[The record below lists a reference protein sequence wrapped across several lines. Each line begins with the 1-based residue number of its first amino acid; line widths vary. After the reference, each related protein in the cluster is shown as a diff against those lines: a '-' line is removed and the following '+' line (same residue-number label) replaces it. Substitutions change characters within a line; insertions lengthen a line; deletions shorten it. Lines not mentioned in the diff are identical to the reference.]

1 MAKRRQGLADS
12 GGRTFPEA
20 ETADSAKKA
29 EPHFHGH
36 RDRLRDR
43 FLDAG
48 ADALAD
54 YEILEL
60 LLFSAI
66 PRIDTKPIAKALLD
80 RFGGLSEVLAAPRER
95 LQEVEGIGEGAAT
108 FLKAVH
114 AAIVRA
120 MRSELTGRP
129 LLNSWDKLTDYC
141 RAAMGQDPV
150 ESFRVLFLDAKN
162 ALIRDEVQ
170 NRGTISETAAYPREV
185 IKRALELSASAVIL
199 VHNHPSGDPTPSM
212 ADVQLTKTIVAAGK
226 PLGVQVHD
234 HLVVGRH
241 RVASFRSL
249 GFL

>member
-1 MAKRRQGLADS
+1 MAKRRQSLADS
-12 GGRTFPEA
+12 GGRVFPETDA
-20 ETADSAKKA
+20 APAPT
-29 EPHFHGH
+29 PHYHGH

-43 FLDAG
+43 FTEAG

-66 PRIDTKPIAKALLD
+66 PRTDTKPIAKALID
-80 RFGGLSEVLAAPRER
+80 RFGGLAAVLGAPRER
-95 LQEVEGIGEGAAT
+95 LLEIGGIGEGTAT
-108 FLKAVH
+108 FLKTVH
-114 AAIVRA
+114 AATVRA
-120 MRSELTGRP
+120 MRSDLTGRP

-141 RAAMGQDPV
+141 RAAMGQDAI

-162 ALIRDEVQ
+162 ALIRDELQ
-170 NRGTISETAAYPREV
+170 NRGTVSETAAYPREV

-226 PLGVQVHD
+226 PLGVAVHD